1 MIKLK
6 TLLKES
12 MVWERKF
19 GEPLPTLDSV
29 REKYQQNSKPINEAE
44 GWGLLNNVFLKFT
57 KHQTRRL
64 ELAMRK
70 KDVKQTNA
78 VIDLIISGLTNAKR
92 STGFPKHFKEIKK

>member
-1 MIKLK
+1 MKLK
-6 TLLKES
+6 SLLKETK
-12 MVWERKF
+12 VWERKF

-29 REKYQQNSKPINEAE
+29 MKKHQGNSEPVNEAE